1 MLTRDGDVRVHGR
14 GPGLVKSRGSL
25 RVETRCSYF
34 VASPGGYVIA
44 HVNVNEER
52 IMRGFEPDDTVNII
66 LISNFLRSTLQSQ
79 YSISNVVQD

>member
-25 RVETRCSYF
+25 RERL
-34 VASPGGYVIA
+34 VAPTSWPVRGYVIA

-52 IMRGFEPDDTVNII
+52 TIAMWF
-66 LISNFLRSTLQSQ
+66 
-79 YSISNVVQD
+79 